1 MGDIRFEGVGHSFGD
16 EVVLQRIDLRLT
28 EQRIGVVGANGS
40 GKSTLVRL
48 VNGLVL
54 PGSGR
59 VLVDGA
65 DVSKHAREVRR
76 RVGFVFTNPDTQ
88 IVMPTVREDV
98 AFSLRRLRLPGC
110 RRPAA
115 RVDAALERF
124 GLDALADR
132 AAHKLSGGQKQLLA
146 LAAVLVSEPSI
157 VIADEPT
164 TLLDGRNARIV
175 TDYLDSLDQQLIV
188 VTHQLELLEHFDRV
202 VVMDEGRVV
211 ADDEPAVA
219 LGLYRALIR

>member
-1 MGDIRFEGVGHSFGD
+1 MGDIRFEGVSHHFGD
-16 EVVLQRIDLRLT
+16 DAVLRDIDLTLT

-48 VNGLVL
+48 VNGLVS
-54 PGSGR
+54 PQAGR
-59 VLVDGA
+59 VLVDGQ
-65 DVSKHAREVRR
+65 DVAKHAREVRR
-76 RVGFVFTNPDTQ
+76 RVGFIFTNPDTQ

-98 AFSLRRLRLPGC
+98 AFSLRRLKLPATDA
-110 RRPAA
+110 AA

-146 LAAVLVSEPSI
+146 LAAVLVAEPSI

-175 TDYLDSLDQQLIV
+175 TEYLGSLHQQLIV
-188 VTHQLELLEHFDRV
+188 VTHQLELLEDFERV
-202 VVMDEGRVV
+202 IVMEDGRVV
-211 ADDEPAVA
+211 ADDAPGPA
-219 LGLYRALIR
+219 LELYRAAIR

>member
-1 MGDIRFEGVGHSFGD
+1 MGDIRFESVSHRFGD
-16 EVVLQRIDLRLT
+16 DAVLRDVDLTLT

-48 VNGLVL
+48 VNGLVS
-54 PGSGR
+54 PQTGR
-59 VLVDGA
+59 VLVDGQ
-65 DVSKHAREVRR
+65 DVAKHAREVRR
-76 RVGFVFTNPDTQ
+76 RVGFIFTNPDTQ

-98 AFSLRRLRLPGC
+98 AFSLRRLKLP
-110 RRPAA
+110 ATDATA

-146 LAAVLVSEPSI
+146 LAAVLVAEPSI

-175 TDYLDSLDQQLIV
+175 TEYLGSLHQQLIV
-188 VTHQLELLEHFDRV
+188 VTHQLELLEDFDRV
-202 VVMDEGRVV
+202 IVMEDGRVV
-211 ADDEPAVA
+211 ADDSPGPA
-219 LGLYRALIR
+219 LELYRAAIR

>member
-1 MGDIRFEGVGHSFGD
+1 MGDIRFEAVSHRFGD
-16 EVVLQRIDLRLT
+16 DAVLSDIDLTLT

-48 VNGLVL
+48 VNGLVS
-54 PGSGR
+54 PQAGR
-59 VLVDGA
+59 VLVDGQ
-65 DVSKHAREVRR
+65 DVAKHAREVRR
-76 RVGFVFTNPDTQ
+76 RVGFIFTNPDTQ

-98 AFSLRRLRLPGC
+98 AFSLRRLKLPAADA
-110 RRPAA
+110 AA

-146 LAAVLVSEPSI
+146 LAAVLVAEPSI

-175 TDYLDSLDQQLIV
+175 TEYLGSLHQQLIV
-188 VTHQLELLEHFDRV
+188 VTHQLELLEDFERV
-202 VVMDEGRVV
+202 IVMEDGRVV
-211 ADDEPAVA
+211 ADDAPGPA
-219 LGLYRALIR
+219 LELYRAAIR

>member
-1 MGDIRFEGVGHSFGD
+1 MGDIRFEGVSHRFGD
-16 EVVLQRIDLRLT
+16 DAVLREIDLTLT

-48 VNGLVL
+48 VNGLVS
-54 PGSGR
+54 PQAGR
-59 VLVDGA
+59 VLVDGQ
-65 DVSKHAREVRR
+65 DVAKHAREVRR
-76 RVGFVFTNPDTQ
+76 RVGFIFTNPDTQ

-98 AFSLRRLRLPGC
+98 AFSLRRLKLPATDA
-110 RRPAA
+110 AA

-132 AAHKLSGGQKQLLA
+132 AAHRLSGGQKQLLA
-146 LAAVLVSEPSI
+146 LAAVLVAEPSI

-175 TDYLDSLDQQLIV
+175 TEYLGSLHQQLIV
-188 VTHQLELLEHFDRV
+188 VTHQLDLLEDFERV
-202 VVMDEGRVV
+202 IVMEDGRVV
-211 ADDEPAVA
+211 ADDAPGPA
-219 LGLYRALIR
+219 LELYRAAIR

>member
-1 MGDIRFEGVGHSFGD
+1 MGDIRFEAVDHRFGD
-16 EVVLQRIDLRLT
+16 DAVLRDIDLRLT

-48 VNGLVL
+48 VNGLVS
-54 PGSGR
+54 PQQGH
-59 VLVDGA
+59 VLVDGL
-65 DVSKHAREVRR
+65 DVAKHAREVRR
-76 RVGFVFTNPDTQ
+76 RVGFIFTNPDTQ

-98 AFSLRRLRLPGC
+98 AFSVRRLKLPA
-110 RRPAA
+110 PEAAA

-146 LAAVLVSEPSI
+146 LAAVLVTEPAI

-175 TDYLDSLDQQLIV
+175 TEYLRTLEQQLIV
-188 VTHQLELLEHFDRV
+188 VTHQLELLEDFDRV
-202 VVMDEGRVV
+202 IVMDEGRVV
-211 ADDEPAVA
+211 ADGAPGPA
-219 LGLYRALIR
+219 LELYRAAIR

>member
-16 EVVLQRIDLRLT
+16 EVVLQRIDLHLT

-48 VNGLVL
+48 VNGLVT
-54 PGSGR
+54 PRSGR
-59 VLVDGA
+59 VLVDGQ

-98 AFSLRRLRLPGC
+98 AFSLRRLKLPSDEA
-110 RRPAA
+110 AA

-124 GLDALADR
+124 GLEALADR

-188 VTHQLELLEHFDRV
+188 VTHQLELLEHVDRV
-202 VVMDEGRVV
+202 IVMDGGRVV

-219 LGLYRALIR
+219 LDLYRALIR

>member
-1 MGDIRFEGVGHSFGD
+1 MGDIRFEGVSHRFGD
-16 EVVLQRIDLRLT
+16 DAVLRDIDLTLT

-48 VNGLVL
+48 VNGLVS
-54 PGSGR
+54 PQAGR
-59 VLVDGA
+59 VLVDGQ
-65 DVSKHAREVRR
+65 DVAKHAREVRR
-76 RVGFVFTNPDTQ
+76 RVGFIFTNPDTQ

-98 AFSLRRLRLPGC
+98 AFSLRRLKLPATDA
-110 RRPAA
+110 AA

-146 LAAVLVSEPSI
+146 LAAVLVAEPSI

-175 TDYLDSLDQQLIV
+175 TEYLGSLHQQLIV
-188 VTHQLELLEHFDRV
+188 VTHQLELLEDFERV
-202 VVMDEGRVV
+202 IVMEDGRVV
-211 ADDEPAVA
+211 ADDAPGPA
-219 LGLYRALIR
+219 LELYRAAIR